1 MNDTFLDFIKIKIF
15 LLRGSIRALSL
26 TLNELRLIAKNWKI
40 DDNENI
46 SIKQL
51 IILIRSGNL

>member
-1 MNDTFLDFIKIKIF
+1 MNYTSLDFIKIKIF

-40 DDNENI
+40 DDNKNI

-51 IILIRSGNL
+51 II